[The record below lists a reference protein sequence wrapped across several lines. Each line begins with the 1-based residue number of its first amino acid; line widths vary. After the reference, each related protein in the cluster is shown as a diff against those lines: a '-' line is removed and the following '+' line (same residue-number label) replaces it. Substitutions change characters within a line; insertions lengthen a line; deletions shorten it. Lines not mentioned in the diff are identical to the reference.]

1 MLELVLGIF
10 IGFTAGLIV
19 VGFMSVKTINNY
31 IEQNSD
37 LLEDKERLINENSEL
52 KRVRIQTEIRISN
65 LTKLVRGIIKTIK
78 KAETTQEFAVETL
91 RQIKKLV
98 CDYQS
103 QN

>member
-1 MLELVLGIF
+1 MLELFLGIF
-10 IGFTAGLIV
+10 IGFTVGLIV

-31 IEQNSD
+31 IEQNSG

-52 KRVRIQTEIRISN
+52 KRVRMQTETRMSN
-65 LTKLVRGIIKTIK
+65 LTKLVRDIIKTIK
-78 KAETTQEFAVETL
+78 KAEITQEFAAETL

-98 CDYQS
+98 YDYQS